1 MLKVFGLALLLFS
14 CFVSY
19 AKCNLSIGVVPIPG
33 IIDVS
38 DNHASGQF
46 IDKFQQQL
54 SDKQVNVEFV
64 TFNFARLLQ
73 LAKRGEIDGVMPL
86 IKEKGRLDYLDYS
99 KEALGAVQLSL
110 WQKKDKLNSVSDNQ
124 PTIATI
130 RALANKAKALK
141 QDRFIEM
148 PDMQQ
153 ALAMVKRNRVDYA
166 LVVDEVAESF
176 GEGELKKAKA
186 VSKLPV
192 YLGLSKKAPNYEKSL
207 ACLK

>member
-1 MLKVFGLALLLFS
+1 MLKVFGLALLLFGS
-14 CFVSY
+14 FVSY
-19 AKCNLSIGVVPIPG
+19 AKCNLTIGVVPIPS

-38 DNHASGQF
+38 DSHASGLF

-64 TFNFARLLQ
+64 TFNFARLLH
-73 LAKRGEIDGVMPL
+73 LAKQGQIDGIMPL
-86 IKEKGRLDYLDYS
+86 IKEKDRLDYLDYS
-99 KEALGAVQLSL
+99 NEALGAVQLSL
-110 WQKKDKLNSVSDNQ
+110 WQKKDKTLYLNDKQ

-130 RALANKAKALK
+130 RSLATKAKALK
-141 QDRFIEM
+141 QEAFIEM

-176 GEGELKKAKA
+176 GDNEFKKAKA